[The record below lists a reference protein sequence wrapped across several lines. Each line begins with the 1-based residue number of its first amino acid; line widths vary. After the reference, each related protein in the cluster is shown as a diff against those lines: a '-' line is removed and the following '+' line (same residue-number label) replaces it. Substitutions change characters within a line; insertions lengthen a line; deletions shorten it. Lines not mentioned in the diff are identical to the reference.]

1 MSSAYTQISMIEAAA
16 VFIATL
22 AFPTQSEKAARLAQY
37 LINVVGDHIA
47 TWSDIPT
54 PELEQLCVRYP
65 QGDRKKGNAVF
76 RHATEIISSKRLIAA
91 EMARPELHAACF
103 DQLGWARPVDVPTHC
118 SQEMITE
125 ISMYLAEPTRQRDKR
140 GRKAT
145 GGESE
150 CNKANIHRRCWQS
163 SLPVLHMA
171 LALRAETISANRSG
185 FDAIDLFSDADL
197 TYRLLLRSLDI
208 APAAK
213 AKFGIKEQ
221 SLVLPC

>member
-1 MSSAYTQISMIEAAA
+1 MSSAYTQISLIEAAA

-22 AFPTQSEKAARLAQY
+22 AFPTQSKKAERLARY

-47 TWSDIPT
+47 AWSDMPN
-54 PELEQLCVRYP
+54 PELDQLRVKYP
-65 QGDRKKGNAVF
+65 QGNRKRGNAVF
-76 RHATEIISSKRLIAA
+76 RHATEIISSKRLIVA

-103 DQLGWARPVDVPTHC
+103 DQLRLARPVDVPTHC
-118 SQEMITE
+118 SLKMITV
-125 ISMYLAEPTRQRDKR
+125 ISMNLDDPARQRDGR
-140 GRKAT
+140 GRKAI

-185 FDAIDLFSDADL
+185 FNAIDLFSE
-197 TYRLLLRSLDI
+197 R
-208 APAAK
+208 
-213 AKFGIKEQ
+213 
-221 SLVLPC
+221 V